1 MIPALNKQI
10 SAIKYM
16 IPALNE
22 QISAIEYHFSAR
34 TITYLSVA

>member
-1 MIPALNKQI
+1 MIPALNKHI

-22 QISAIEYHFSAR
+22 QISAIKYQFSAR
-34 TITYLSVA
+34 TITYMSVA